1 MVAIVL
7 EVAFAVLAIGLRSWV
22 HYRQTGDSPFR
33 GGSGIGGGTAM
44 FGLGALLLLGP
55 VLDVTGA
62 LPRLVHGPWLT
73 AVGVVVAGLGI
84 VATVWAQFAMG
95 ASWRIGVDEKERTAL
110 VTAGPFRWVRNPIY
124 TSMLL
129 FSLGIAL
136 VVVNV
141 AALLSFAIV
150 VAMLEYHV
158 RGVEEPYLED
168 THGAEYRRYAAQ
180 AGRFLPRV
188 GRLGVYSPS

>member
-1 MVAIVL
+1 MVAIAL
-7 EVAFAVLAIGLRSWV
+7 EVAFAVFAIGLRSWV

-33 GGSGIGGGTAM
+33 GGSGIGGVTAM
-44 FGLGALLLLGP
+44 FGLGALLLLAP

-62 LPRLVHGPWLT
+62 LPRLVHAPWVT
-73 AVGVVVAGLGI
+73 GVGVVVAGLGI

-95 ASWRIGVDEKERTAL
+95 ASWRIGVDEQERTAL

-129 FSLGIAL
+129 FGIGIA
-136 VVVNV
+136 VVVPNLASV
-141 AALLSFAIV
+141 LSLSIV

-158 RGVEEPYLED
+158 RSVEEPYLED
-168 THGAEYRRYAAQ
+168 AHGADYRRYAAQ
-180 AGRFLPRV
+180 AGRFLPGV
-188 GRLGVYSPS
+188 GRLA